1 MVETAGKTIFNFKL
15 EVYRMHQLKSN
26 NGQGDCDHNAGITVK
41 FSHPDKKDVSIIYD
55 GLLAKSGSSQVYLH
69 TGIGERWEK
78 VYDHRMEP
86 TSAGWEKT
94 IQMENNSINFCFK
107 DSANNWDNN
116 NGQNWS
122 FAMSR

>member
-1 MVETAGKTIFNFKL
+1 
-15 EVYRMHQLKSN
+15 MHQLKSN

-86 TSAGWEKT
+86 TRAGWEKT
-94 IQMENNSINFCFK
+94 IQMENNIMNFCFK
-107 DSANNWDNN
+107 DSASNWDNN

-122 FAMSR
+122 FTLSR